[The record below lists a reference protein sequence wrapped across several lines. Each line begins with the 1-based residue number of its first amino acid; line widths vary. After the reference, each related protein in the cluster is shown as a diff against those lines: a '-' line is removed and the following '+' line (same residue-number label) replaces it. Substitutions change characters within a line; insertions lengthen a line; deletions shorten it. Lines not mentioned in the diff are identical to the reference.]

1 MRAIKGATS
10 FSSQENSS
18 NVVFYEPIS
27 YHNVPLRPY
36 IIATTSHRVAVP
48 SRPTRGPRFA
58 EVSATMP
65 PSRKK
70 KTRSANNAHPPARS
84 PHEQRRPEAEAR
96 WTLLSSVISA
106 ALGVV
111 LAYLWATTKLSGGGG
126 TTGSPLS
133 SEDMLAMVRKTDSFD
148 LAGDDG
154 KRTLS
159 ATANIPAGTVLMEIP
174 RDLMM

>member
-1 MRAIKGATS
+1 MFFFPPEKPFCEGVVPESGELTLC
-10 FSSQENSS
+10 S
-18 NVVFYEPIS
+18 NRPA
-27 YHNVPLRPY
+27 VPYSPSR
-36 IIATTSHRVAVP
+36 RVAVRG
-48 SRPTRGPRFA
+48 SRRLTSK
-58 EVSATMP
+58 VSATMP

-70 KTRSANNAHPPARS
+70 KTRSANNSHPPARS

-96 WTLLSSVISA
+96 WTLLSLVISA

-159 ATANIPAGTVLMEIP
+159 ATANIPAWTVLMEIP